1 MLQCVTIFL
10 VTARKVRLCVVC
22 GSPLEKPSRG
32 RMPRFC
38 GVACRMAAYRRRR
51 QKLSEKM
58 PRWEGPQGR
67 LRLSRLR
74 TFEREQIARLAW
86 EQQRE
91 ERRRVQAEQPAA
103 SGKGWERP
111 PTAAELDAMSEH
123 QLRAM
128 VPEKPD
134 PLPEDWM
141 YLPLTR

>member
-1 MLQCVTIFL
+1 M
-10 VTARKVRLCVVC
+10 
-22 GSPLEKPSRG
+22 
-32 RMPRFC
+32 
-38 GVACRMAAYRRRR
+38 ACRMAAYRRRR

-67 LRLSRLR
+67 RRLSRLR

-111 PTAAELDAMSEH
+111 PTAAELDAMSEE

-141 YLPLTR
+141 YVAPR